1 VSAQPA
7 AKPPLAILPLLA
19 AAAFASG
26 CGARML
32 DPLLPLLARDF
43 HVTVAETA
51 IVISAFTLPYG
62 LCQIVLGPLGDRFGK
77 LRVLVLG
84 LLLYGLAMAACATA
98 GALDRL
104 VLLRALT
111 GALGG
116 AIIPLAMAWIGDNVP
131 YSDRQATLGRFLT
144 GMVMAQLLA
153 GPIAGTVGQ
162 WLGWQAVFLLVGV
175 LAVLMAFGIMATLGR
190 GLWRPVPSPAG
201 GSGFSRYITLLKRPA
216 GRLLLIAAF
225 LDGMLL
231 FGGAFPFIGSYLIQV
246 FHLEPWQ
253 AGLVV
258 AVFGLGSFVYTRMAR
273 RAGELASARA
283 ACCWWAG
290 WSWPS
295 GWRASPLAALVGRGA
310 VPGAAGPRLLHVSR
324 HTAGP
329 QHGGDAGS
337 PRHRCL
343 RLRHGAVPRPGPGL
357 GRLRDDPGT
366 TGLPRRLPA
375 GRAGHGGAGGL
386 DACGGAT
393 AVRQGT
399 RPGKEFPGPLLFFF
413 RVFRAWLW
421 RGWPGLRIGR
431 GAPEL

>member
-19 AAAFASG
+19 AAGFASG

-84 LLLYGLAMAACATA
+84 LLFYGLAMAACATA
-98 GALDRL
+98 VELDRL

-131 YSDRQATLGRFLT
+131 YAERQATLGRFLT

-190 GLWRPVPSPAG
+190 GLWRPVSSPAG
-201 GSGFSRYITLLKRPA
+201 GSGFSRYITLMKRPA

-273 RAGELASARA
+273 LLVNNLGEGRVLLI
-283 ACCWWAG
+283 G
-290 WSWPS
+290 
-295 GWRASPLAALVGRGA
+295 GLILAAGLAGLSIAHSWQA
-310 VPGAAGPRLLHVSR
+310 VALCQVLLGV
-324 HTAGP
+324 AFFMY
-329 QHGGDAGS
+329 HGVLQTRSTEVMPEA
-337 PRHRCL
+337 R
-343 RLRHGAVPRPGPGL
+343 
-357 GRLRDDPGT
+357 
-366 TGLPRRLPA
+366 
-375 GRAGHGGAGGL
+375 
-386 DACGGAT
+386 AT
-393 AVRQGT
+393 AVSAFAMALFLGQGLGSVGFGMALAQMGYPGAFLLAGVGMAALAVWT
-399 RPGKEFPGPLLFFF
+399 RVAVLP
-413 RVFRAWLW
+413 R
-421 RGWPGLRIGR
+421 
-431 GAPEL
+431 

>member
-1 VSAQPA
+1 
-7 AKPPLAILPLLA
+7 
-19 AAAFASG
+19 
-26 CGARML
+26 ML

-84 LLLYGLAMAACATA
+84 LLFYGLAMAACATA
-98 GALDRL
+98 VELDRL

-131 YSDRQATLGRFLT
+131 YAERQATLGRFLT

-190 GLWRPVPSPAG
+190 GLWRPVSSPAG
-201 GSGFSRYITLLKRPA
+201 GSGFSRYITLMKRPA

-273 RAGELASARA
+273 LLVNNLGEGRVLLI
-283 ACCWWAG
+283 G
-290 WSWPS
+290 
-295 GWRASPLAALVGRGA
+295 GLILAAGLAGLSIAHSWQA
-310 VPGAAGPRLLHVSR
+310 VALCQVLLGV
-324 HTAGP
+324 AFFMY
-329 QHGGDAGS
+329 HGVLQTRSTEVMPEA
-337 PRHRCL
+337 R
-343 RLRHGAVPRPGPGL
+343 
-357 GRLRDDPGT
+357 
-366 TGLPRRLPA
+366 
-375 GRAGHGGAGGL
+375 
-386 DACGGAT
+386 AT
-393 AVRQGT
+393 AVSAFAMALFLGQGLGSVGFGMALAQMGYPGAFLLAGVGMAALAVWT
-399 RPGKEFPGPLLFFF
+399 RVAVLP
-413 RVFRAWLW
+413 R
-421 RGWPGLRIGR
+421 
-431 GAPEL
+431 

>member
-1 VSAQPA
+1 MSAQPA

-19 AAAFASG
+19 AAGFASG

-98 GALDRL
+98 LSLDRL
-104 VLLRALT
+104 VLLRALS
-111 GALGG
+111 GGLGG

-131 YSDRQATLGRFLT
+131 YSERQATLGRFLT

-153 GPIAGTVGQ
+153 GPISGTVGQ

-201 GSGFSRYITLLKRPA
+201 GSGFSRYITLVKRPA

-258 AVFGLGSFVYTRMAR
+258 AVFGLGSFAYTRLAR
-273 RAGELASARA
+273 RLVNGLGEGRVLLI
-283 ACCWWAG
+283 G
-290 WSWPS
+290 
-295 GWRASPLAALVGRGA
+295 GVVLAAGLAGLSLAHSWQA
-310 VPGAAGPRLLHVSR
+310 VALCQVLLGAAFFMY
-324 HTAGP
+324 
-329 QHGGDAGS
+329 HGVLQARS
-337 PRHRCL
+337 TEVMPEAR
-343 RLRHGAVPRPGPGL
+343 
-357 GRLRDDPGT
+357 
-366 TGLPRRLPA
+366 
-375 GRAGHGGAGGL
+375 
-386 DACGGAT
+386 AT
-393 AVRQGT
+393 AVSAFAMALFLGQGLGSVGFGITLAQLGYPGAFLLAGVGMAALAVWT
-399 RPGKEFPGPLLFFF
+399 RVAVL
-413 RVFRAWLW
+413 
-421 RGWPGLRIGR
+421 
-431 GAPEL
+431 APR

>member
-1 VSAQPA
+1 MSAQPA

-51 IVISAFTLPYG
+51 VVISAFTLPYG
-62 LCQIVLGPLGDRFGK
+62 LSQIVLGPLGDRFGK

-104 VLLRALT
+104 VLLRALS
-111 GALGG
+111 GGLGG

-131 YSDRQATLGRFLT
+131 YSERQATLGRFLT

-153 GPIAGTVGQ
+153 GPIAGSVGQ
-162 WLGWQAVFLLVGV
+162 LLGWEAVFLLVGV

-231 FGGAFPFIGSYLIQV
+231 FGGAFPFIGSYLIQI

-258 AVFGLGSFVYTRMAR
+258 AVFGLGSFAYTRLAR
-273 RAGELASARA
+273 R
-283 ACCWWAG
+283 
-290 WSWPS
+290 
-295 GWRASPLAALVGRGA
+295 LVN
-310 VPGAAGPRLLHVSR
+310 
-324 HTAGP
+324 
-329 QHGGDAGS
+329 
-337 PRHRCL
+337 
-343 RLRHGAVPRPGPGL
+343 GL
-357 GRLRDDPGT
+357 GE
-366 TGLPRRLPA
+366 
-375 GRAGHGGAGGL
+375 GRVLLLGGL
-386 DACGGAT
+386 VLAVGLAGLSIVTTWWGVALCQVLLGLAFFMYHGTLQARSTEVMPEARAT
-393 AVRQGT
+393 AVSAFAMALFLGQGLGSVGFGITLAQLGYPGAFLLAGVGMAALAVWT
-399 RPGKEFPGPLLFFF
+399 RVAVL
-413 RVFRAWLW
+413 
-421 RGWPGLRIGR
+421 
-431 GAPEL
+431 APR